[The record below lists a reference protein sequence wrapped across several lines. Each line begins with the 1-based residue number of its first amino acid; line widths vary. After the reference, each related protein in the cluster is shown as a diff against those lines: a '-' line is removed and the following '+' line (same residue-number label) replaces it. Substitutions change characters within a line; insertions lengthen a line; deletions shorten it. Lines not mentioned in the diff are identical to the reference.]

1 MKKSLFILLA
11 SLILV
16 IASGCSSDK
25 TETAS
30 TPANQT
36 EASNQTESNSA
47 NASSSEETSMTTKTL
62 DDVLAFFEEQ
72 GITVESKDKPL
83 FEMINAQDG
92 VLFNH
97 NLKPVKIYQYAS
109 IDAYNEAK
117 ESFSIMD
124 QMLQKG
130 VFVLETNDEEVKSV
144 FEQLP

>member
-1 MKKSLFILLA
+1 MKKLLFILLA

-47 NASSSEETSMTTKTL
+47 DASSEETSMTTKTL

-97 NLKPVKIYQYAS
+97 NLKPVKVYQYTS